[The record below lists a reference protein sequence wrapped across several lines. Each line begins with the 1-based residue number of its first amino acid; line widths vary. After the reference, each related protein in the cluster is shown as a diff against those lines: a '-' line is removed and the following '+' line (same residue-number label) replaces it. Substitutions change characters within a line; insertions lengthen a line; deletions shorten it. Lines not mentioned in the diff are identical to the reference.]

1 MSYKTWGCISSFC
14 IGAIIGLSIVSVI
27 TGLSL
32 ISMIEL
38 LHNTG
43 EFSPD
48 KTMIAFGIIGVLAIV
63 SAIAQY
69 KQVRGMYTE
78 FFRLNLDD

>member
-1 MSYKTWGCISSFC
+1 
-14 IGAIIGLSIVSVI
+14 
-27 TGLSL
+27 
-32 ISMIEL
+32 L

>member
-14 IGAIIGLSIVSVI
+14 IGAII
-27 TGLSL
+27 GLSL